1 MYTTVKMIKFR
12 SMCVVVVLL
21 LAFGGA
27 VPIKRPHMV
36 FILIDDMG
44 FNDFYTSSD
53 ISAAWP
59 GVMKLAKNECMK
71 LEHFYTQPI
80 CTPSRGSFMTGRYPL
95 RLGLQHGV
103 INGVQNYGLP
113 LNETTLAQKLGEAGY
128 KTYGVGKWH
137 LGMYNNA
144 STPTKRGFDH
154 FYGYYNGYEGKW
166 HHIFTMFVF
175 VTICDIHL
183 CRRLLRA

>member
-1 MYTTVKMIKFR
+1 MLSASITAAPIVK
-12 SMCVVVVLL
+12 S
-21 LAFGGA
+21 
-27 VPIKRPHMV
+27 PHLV

-59 GVMKLAKNECMK
+59 GVTSLASSECMRI
-71 LEHFYTQPI
+71 EHFYTQPI
-80 CTPSRGSFMTGRYPL
+80 CTPSRASFMTGRMPI

-113 LNETTLAQKLGEAGY
+113 LNETTLPQKLSEAGY

-154 FYGYYNGYEGKW
+154 FYGYFNGYEGKQHTPLC
-166 HHIFTMFVF
+166 HHVVHEKLMFVPAACF
-175 VTICDIHL
+175 KMTINDWS
-183 CRRLLRA
+183 